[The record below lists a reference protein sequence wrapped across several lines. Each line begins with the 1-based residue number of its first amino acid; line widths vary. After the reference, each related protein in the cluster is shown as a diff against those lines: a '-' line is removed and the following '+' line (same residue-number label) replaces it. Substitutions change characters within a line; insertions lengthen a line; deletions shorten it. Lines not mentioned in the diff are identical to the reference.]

1 MFLILFKSFLGK
13 TSLKVCKLYGL
24 IDLFPK
30 CFTSVEFLWIA
41 IPVIPILLPV
51 SCGHFKFTLTNPK
64 RIHFFNSIFCTTLG
78 KIHGDFWMAVS
89 RERLIRGS
97 CPAVRNWPPFLNCK
111 TQNQIN
117 NHSAVLVQR
126 IHIAQ
131 VCWKEH
137 LFDNRADADV
147 RVSTAYC
154 RPKVTCWF
162 LLHEPA
168 WVSLWCQSVWLAI
181 CQ

>member
-1 MFLILFKSFLGK
+1 MLYQCWISLNCYSCHSNS
-13 TSLKVCKLYGL
+13 TSCKLWPFQ
-24 IDLFPK
+24 IHTHK
-30 CFTSVEFLWIA
+30 
-41 IPVIPILLPV
+41 
-51 SCGHFKFTLTNPK
+51 PK

-117 NHSAVLVQR
+117 NHSAALVQR

-154 RPKVTCWF
+154 RPKVTMLISF
-162 LLHEPA
+162 A
-168 WVSLWCQSVWLAI
+168 WTCLSESLMSVCLI
-181 CQ
+181 GNMSIMD